1 MTFYLKGRR
10 FQILIG
16 AVLVQALLIAVV
28 YWPRGG
34 SSEGAAKP
42 LLPGIREKA
51 ERVTIEDSEGNAVAF
66 AKENGE
72 WVLPDADNFPVDS
85 GKAGEFLDKIAGIV
99 KKQLIARTKK
109 SHKQLKVAENEFE
122 RKASIEADG
131 KTKTL
136 YIGSAFGARSAH
148 ARLEGENETYIANDL
163 SSWQAGT
170 DMSSWVDTEYFKVDK
185 DAAQTITL
193 KNDEGQIVF
202 ERGEENAW
210 TLKGLRSNETFD
222 DAKMSTLLNRLSP
235 MRMTK
240 PLGKEEKPE
249 YGFSD
254 PAAVVSLEIAV
265 ETGASNEEEASE
277 AGAEKEIKTETRSIR
292 IGRKTAEE
300 ENYAARSSDSL
311 FYVELSRWSAGD
323 FTTWKRSDFLKE

>member
-1 MTFYLKGRR
+1 MRFYLKGRR

-34 SSEGAAKP
+34 SSEAASEP

-148 ARLEGENETYIANDL
+148 ARLEGENETYIADDL

-185 DAAQTITL
+185 DALQTIAL
-193 KNDEGQIVF
+193 KNDEGRIVF
-202 ERGEENAW
+202 ERGEADAW

-249 YGFSD
+249 YGFSN

-265 ETGASNEEEASE
+265 ETGASNEEASE
-277 AGAEKEIKTETRSIR
+277 DTAEKEIETETRTIR
-292 IGRKTAEE
+292 IGRKTEEE

-323 FTTWKRSDFLKE
+323 FTTWKRSDFIKE

>member
-1 MTFYLKGRR
+1 MKLNLKERR
-10 FQILIG
+10 FQILVG
-16 AVLVQALLIAVV
+16 AVAVQALLIAVV

-34 SSEGAAKP
+34 PSEKAGEP
-42 LLPGIREKA
+42 LLPDIREKA
-51 ERVTIEDSEGNAVAF
+51 ERVTIEDSEGNALTF

-72 WVLPDADNFPVDS
+72 WVLPDADNFPVES
-85 GKAGEFLDKIAGIV
+85 GKAGEFLDKIAGIA
-99 KKQLIARTKK
+99 KKRLIARTKR
-109 SHKQLKVAENEFE
+109 SHKQLKVAKDEFE

-136 YIGSAFGARSAH
+136 YIGSAVGARSSH
-148 ARLEGENETYIANDL
+148 TRLEGENETYIADDL

-185 DAAQTITL
+185 DAVQTITL

-202 ERGEENAW
+202 ERDEENAW
-210 TLKGLRSNETFD
+210 TIKGLRSSETMD
-222 DAKMSTLLNRLSP
+222 ESKMSTLLNRLSP

-240 PLGKEEKPE
+240 PLGKEEKDE

-254 PAAVVSLEIAV
+254 PAAVISLEIAV
-265 ETGASNEEEASE
+265 EAEPPKEEEASE
-277 AGAEKEIKTETRSIR
+277 EPAEAEIKTETRLLR
-292 IGRKTAEE
+292 IGRKTEDE

-311 FYVELSRWSAGD
+311 YYVELSRWSAGD
-323 FTTWKRSDFLKE
+323 FATWKRSDFLKE